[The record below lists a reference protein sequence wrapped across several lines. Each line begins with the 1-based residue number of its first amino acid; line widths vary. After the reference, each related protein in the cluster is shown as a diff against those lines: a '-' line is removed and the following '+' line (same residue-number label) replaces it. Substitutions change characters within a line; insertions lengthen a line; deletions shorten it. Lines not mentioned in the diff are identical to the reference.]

1 MATQKLIQFASSL
14 NIAEL
19 LEEEELDEVAAI
31 VLENYNEDKSSLT
44 KWIKRAK
51 ETIKMAGMEGLGA
64 NDDSDNTEGS
74 NVKSPIVARAC
85 ITFAANVLPEFIKDD
100 KVCKAKIYGDDP
112 QGIKIEKAKNAMGY
126 MNFETLGPASDW
138 QESFDKT
145 LTQLSC
151 TGQAFR
157 KALWDPKRKES
168 KTIFLN
174 YDEVFLN
181 NKAKSIED
189 ARSITHVQPY
199 HKNDLI
205 SLHRKGIFSEPPKSA
220 TDEEHREIVS
230 GRVERAGFYTILE
243 QHCWLD
249 LDDDGYEEPYI
260 VFLHETSKTVLR
272 IVARYTMQ
280 DIEYT
285 KQDDKEVEPE
295 VISIE
300 PEIYFIPYIC
310 LPSFDGTFFG
320 IGLGTLL
327 TSITASFDTSMNQI
341 IDAGRLANEG
351 ITFMDKSL
359 NYKTKDL
366 KLKSGQI
373 NIVDFGGG
381 NIEQHI
387 KRFDFKE
394 PSPTL
399 FSMLGFLD
407 SFAKE
412 LSTTTDAMT
421 GADMP
426 SNMKTGAANLM
437 VERGMKMYNS
447 ILKRIFKS
455 LTLELNIRFKLL
467 HRYLD
472 QAKYAMVMDN
482 QQASVKKDFDL
493 SSFDIFP
500 IADPNLASDTA
511 RAGMAQALLELK
523 DDPNLPVPNK
533 FAMMSEYLL
542 SIGYTNV
549 QRFIPDA
556 SKAQE
561 DPEIAQ
567 MKQQMEEQQQQLQQQ
582 QMSHDLEQAKLS
594 ITAQKN
600 QTDAQIKVAA
610 LDQKEKDSQRKQLKD
625 LIEIQTNAELKNKE
639 INVKKQSTK
648 SSD

>member
-1 MATQKLIQFASSL
+1 MATKKLLQFSTSL

-19 LEEEELDEVAAI
+19 LDKEELGEISDI
-31 VLENYNEDKSSLT
+31 ILENYHDDKSSLQ
-44 KWIKRAK
+44 KWLHRSK
-51 ETIKMAGMEGLGA
+51 ETIKMAGMEGLGESSEE
-64 NDDSDNTEGS
+64 DGSD
-74 NVKSPIVARAC
+74 VKSPIIARAC
-85 ITFAANVLPEFIKDD
+85 IAFASNIMPEFVKDD

-112 QGIKIEKAKNAMGY
+112 DGMKVQKAKNAIGY

-151 TGQAFR
+151 TGTAFR
-157 KALWDPKRKES
+157 KAMWDPKRKES
-168 KTIFLN
+168 KTVFLN

-189 ARSITHVQPY
+189 ARSITHVQQFHY
-199 HKNDLI
+199 NDLI
-205 SLHRKGIFSEPPKSA
+205 SLSRKGIFSEPPKGTTGDVVVDNA
-220 TDEEHREIVS
+220 VNREGYS
-230 GRVERAGFYTILE
+230 TILE

-249 LDDDGYEEPYI
+249 LDEDDYEEPYI
-260 VFLHETSKTVLR
+260 VFLHESSKKVLR
-272 IVARYTMQ
+272 IVARYTIQ
-280 DIEYT
+280 DVEYT
-285 KQDDKEVEPE
+285 KQDNPKKEPE

-310 LPSFDGTFFG
+310 LPSFDGTFY
-320 IGLGTLL
+320 GLGLGSLL

-359 NYKTKDL
+359 NYKAKDL

-381 NIEQHI
+381 DIDQHI

-407 SFAKE
+407 TFAKE
-412 LSTTTDAMT
+412 LSTTTNAMT

-447 ILKRIFKS
+447 IIKRIFKS
-455 LTLELNIRFKLL
+455 LTAELNIRFKLL
-467 HRYLD
+467 SRYLD
-472 QAKYAMVMDN
+472 QKKYATVMDN
-482 QQASVKKDFDL
+482 PQASVKKDFDL
-493 SSFDIFP
+493 SSFDLFP
-500 IADPNLASDTA
+500 IADPNLASDSA
-511 RAGMAQALLELK
+511 RASLAQALVEFK
-523 DDPNLPVPNK
+523 DDPSLPVENK
-533 FAMMSEYLL
+533 FNIMREYLQ
-542 SIGYTNV
+542 SIGFTNV
-549 QRFIPDA
+549 DRFIPDA
-556 SKAQE
+556 QKAKQ
-561 DPEIAQ
+561 DPEVMQ
-567 MKQQMEEQQQQLQQQ
+567 MTQQLQQQQQQVQQQ
-582 QMSHDLEQAKLS
+582 QMSHDLAQAKLQ
-594 ITAQKN
+594 IDAQKN

-610 LDQKEKDSQRKQLKD
+610 LQQKEKDSQRTQIKD
-625 LIEIQTNAELKNKE
+625 LIQIQTQAELKNKE
-639 INVKKQSTK
+639 IDVQKQTAK